1 MDIDDWQRHVRQGG
15 MFVAVGI
22 TQVALD
28 SSVFILATALGV
40 PVAVANV
47 FGRMSGATLGFL
59 LNGRYTFASG
69 GPARHS
75 LAHFRRF
82 VIAWSSLTM
91 ISTFLVHTI
100 ARLHSLHGAWLAK
113 PLVEGCMAVIG
124 FFVWRQWVFR

>member
-1 MDIDDWQRHVRQGG
+1 MNFDDWQRHFRQGG

-22 TQVALD
+22 AQVAVD
-28 SSVFILATALGV
+28 SCVFIAATALGV

-47 FGRMSGATLGFL
+47 FSRMSGAALGFL
-59 LNGRYTFASG
+59 LNGRYTFANG

-75 LAHFRRF
+75 TAHLRRF

-113 PLVEGCMAVIG
+113 PLVEGCMAVVG